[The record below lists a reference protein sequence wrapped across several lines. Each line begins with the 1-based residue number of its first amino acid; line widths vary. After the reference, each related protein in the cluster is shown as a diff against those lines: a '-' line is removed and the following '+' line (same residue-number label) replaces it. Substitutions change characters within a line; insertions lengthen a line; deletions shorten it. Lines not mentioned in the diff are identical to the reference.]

1 MREQRTFCR
10 ICEAQCGLVV
20 EVDDHERVVG
30 VSPDREHPVSKGYA
44 CVKGTSLGDLHH
56 DPDRVDHPMKRV
68 GDRWERISWAQALSE
83 IGARVR
89 ALRSAHGDRCIA
101 HYTGNPT
108 FFSFQNILWSASFL
122 EALGSPNVFA
132 SHSIDVNN
140 KFEVSRLLYGLPTV
154 HPVIDLDRASF
165 VMLLGSNPAVSQ
177 MSVIQAPDAL
187 GRLRAIEQRG
197 GQVVL
202 IDPRR
207 TETARKVGEHVGI
220 RPGTD
225 AYLLLAMLHVIAHE
239 DGADTTVLRGV
250 ASGVDDLLAAA
261 VPWSPERVA
270 EITGID
276 AVDIRRLA
284 RAYAVADG
292 AALYVST
299 GVNMGP
305 FGSVAYWIVQGLN
318 LLTGNVDAAGG
329 LLVPP
334 GAFDTLA
341 LAKALGHGDPG
352 DERTLVSS
360 LPRVAGAFPVGALA
374 EEITAEHPERIRA
387 LFVSAGNPVHS
398 VPGGELDDA
407 FGELDLLVCIDLYRS
422 ETGARAD
429 YVLPATDMLERSDFP
444 VAWANLQP
452 SPHAQWTPAVV
463 APIGDRRPEWEIFSD
478 LAEACGSSLT
488 GPTLCNALP
497 RLNRLLARLPGDRR
511 VTPDLLLAGL
521 LRWGR
526 TTTLAE
532 LRRHPEG
539 VLLAPTEPG
548 SFLGQRVPTDDG
560 LVHLGPPELVGDLPR
575 LEALAPSFAVEDG
588 TLVLIGKRER
598 RSHNSWMHNTPG
610 IRQPS
615 TNAVLVHPD
624 DAAARGLGDGD
635 AVDVVGGAGS
645 VRLPVRITDD
655 VVRGVVAVPHG
666 WGHDGGGL
674 GRADAL
680 GGGNINR
687 AIPGGTAWL
696 EPVSGQSIMLGH
708 RVRVVPATRSITAER
723 DDVAVDLP

>member
-1 MREQRTFCR
+1 VREQRTFCR

-334 GAFDTLA
+334 GAFDTMA

-452 SPHAQWTPAVV
+452 TPHAQWTPAVV